1 MRARLLLLVGSLLTS
16 VARAGPLSTTPLIG
30 VSADYAS
37 NPYLLSSGGHSV
49 SDAALLMSAPTL
61 YDLDSAHFALVPSF
75 RYSDSGSYASLNSNY
90 VHVNGS
96 AQFLTDVNSLSMT
109 GSYGRDSSLY
119 QNGLISG
126 GVGVRSD
133 SSSAG
138 IDWQRAMTER
148 SKFELDAGWSRVL
161 YDQSAEQEG
170 LVNYHY
176 LSEGSILSYD
186 LTERNKLKVLAG
198 AGQYTA
204 LNGITES
211 KNYYLQLGLD
221 RKLTELW
228 TLSTSVGYSRSDNS
242 QKIYYGPYYLGMVTS
257 EQKGT
262 VYSASLIRQR
272 EVWTLTARA
281 SRAYLPSGFEY
292 LSRQDLASLVA
303 NYTLSERWAF
313 AAEGDFTTTAT
324 PSSTGELATVRYY
337 SGKLSASWNWTPQ
350 WVISLQATWVRVKYE
365 LPPENPQSSGISLQI
380 SRQFLRIDL

>member
-1 MRARLLLLVGSLLTS
+1 MRARLLLLVSSLLTS

-37 NPYLLSSGGHSV
+37 NPYLLSLGGHSV

-61 YDLDSAHFALVPSF
+61 YDLDAAHFALVPSF
-75 RYSDSGSYASLNSNY
+75 RYSDSGSYAALNSNY

-96 AQFLTDVNSLSMT
+96 AKFLTDVNSLSMT

-119 QNGLISG
+119 QNGLTSG

-138 IDWQRAMTER
+138 IDWQRSLTER
-148 SKFELDAGWSRVL
+148 SKFELDAGWSKVL
-161 YDQSAEQEG
+161 YDQGAEQEG
-170 LVNYHY
+170 LFDYRYPSAGAV
-176 LSEGSILSYD
+176 LSYD

-204 LNGITES
+204 LDGITES

-228 TLSTSVGYSRSDNS
+228 TLSTSVGYSKSDNS
-242 QKIYYGPYYLGMVTS
+242 QKIYYGPYYLGTVTS
-257 EQKGT
+257 EQKGP
-262 VYSASLIRQR
+262 VYSASLVRQR

-281 SRAYLPSGFEY
+281 SRAYVPSGFEY
-292 LSRQDLASLVA
+292 LSRQDLSSLVA
-303 NYTLSERWAF
+303 NYTLSDRWAF
-313 AAEGDFTTTAT
+313 AAEGDFTRTAT
-324 PSSTGELATVRYY
+324 PNSTGALSTVRYY

-350 WVISLQATWVRVKYE
+350 WVVSLQTTWVRVKYE
-365 LPPENPQSSGISLQI
+365 LPPVNPQSSGVSLQI
-380 SRQFLRIDL
+380 SRQFLRMDL